1 LTDWAVDTFI
11 AGKIAQSGQ
20 PPKLAMSAK
29 PDWVPERW
37 PRRVYQTLGVDAAPE
52 SALEW
57 LRSRANA
64 VHPHHPEARM
74 IISRTWISIFLVS
87 GVLAVS
93 TLGPSG
99 TAGAGETEMRMTA
112 AVGDQG
118 GHGDKIN
125 INTADV
131 KELMKLAGV
140 HKKTAEK
147 IVEYRQAHGL
157 FKKPEEVVKVE
168 GIGHALF
175 EKNRTRI
182 VIE

>member
-1 LTDWAVDTFI
+1 MTSSRHSWISAVAVT
-11 AGKIAQSGQ
+11 
-20 PPKLAMSAK
+20 
-29 PDWVPERW
+29 
-37 PRRVYQTLGVDAAPE
+37 GVFVV
-52 SALEW
+52 SAL
-57 LRSRANA
+57 
-64 VHPHHPEARM
+64 
-74 IISRTWISIFLVS
+74 
-87 GVLAVS
+87 G
-93 TLGPSG
+93 G
-99 TAGAGETEMRMTA
+99 A
-112 AVGDQG
+112 AVGMAKETTETRATAPVGDKA

-175 EKNRTRI
+175 EKNRARI

>member
-1 LTDWAVDTFI
+1 
-11 AGKIAQSGQ
+11 
-20 PPKLAMSAK
+20 MS
-29 PDWVPERW
+29 
-37 PRRVYQTLGVDAAPE
+37 
-52 SALEW
+52 
-57 LRSRANA
+57 
-64 VHPHHPEARM
+64 
-74 IISRTWISIFLVS
+74 IISRRTLIS
-87 GVLAVS
+87 VLAVGGAVAVS
-93 TLGPSG
+93 GLGPAG
-99 TAGAGETEMRMTA
+99 LVTARETTEMRATA
-112 AVGDQG
+112 AVGDKA

-147 IVEYRQAHGL
+147 IVEYRQSHGR

-168 GIGHALF
+168 GIGQALF